1 MQATIDEA
9 IGAVPDATKG
19 CPTADCPPAIGPM
32 KPDQAFILVVDDN
45 DMNCDLL
52 ARRLQREGHQVAVA
66 GDGHQALAQMEA
78 SHFDVV
84 LLDIMMPE
92 MNGFEV
98 LERLKAEPKWQHIP
112 VIVVSAADDM
122 ASIIK
127 GIELGAEDYL
137 TKPVNPL
144 LLQARVNASLERKR
158 LHDSEQVRLAEL
170 ATMQQIDRELNATLD
185 VKRAMEITLAWA
197 MRQSSGQAGLM
208 GIVDAGQI
216 QVLTSQGYNYEL
228 APENN
233 LLLADQLPAVQAAL
247 RSQQLSYIADTGGA
261 GLLAR
266 TCSQI
271 AVPIYRESAVIAILL
286 LESTVP
292 GHWQDDVLRFLN
304 RLGNH
309 AAMAIANAQLYE
321 AVRAANNAKTEFVSF
336 VSHELKI
343 PMTSIKGYADL
354 LLSANFGDVNEAQ
367 SSFLKTILN
376 NVERMNRLV
385 SDLADISRIESGHLN
400 LQTAALGLPA
410 IVEEVVRST
419 QAQIEEK
426 EQKLTL
432 DIPAN
437 LPQVWGDRTRLI
449 QILTNLVSNAYKYTP
464 ANGRITIRAEAM
476 NDQNGKQ
483 EMQPMVHISVAD
495 TGLGIKEEDQKA
507 IFTKFFRANDD
518 LALKAPGTGL
528 GLNITKNLVE
538 MHDGRIWFESKYRE
552 GTTFHFVIPAAG

>member
-1 MQATIDEA
+1 
-9 IGAVPDATKG
+9 
-19 CPTADCPPAIGPM
+19 M
-32 KPDQAFILVVDDN
+32 KPEQAFILVVDDN

-52 ARRLQREGHQVAVA
+52 VRRLQREGHQVAA
-66 GDGHQALAQMEA
+66 ASDGRQALVQMEA
-78 SHFDVV
+78 NRFDVV

-98 LERLKAEPKWQHIP
+98 LERLKAEPEWQHIP

-158 LHDSEQVRLAEL
+158 LHDSEQARLAEL

-197 MRQSSGQAGLM
+197 MRQSGGQAGLM
-208 GIVDAGQI
+208 GTVEAGQI
-216 QVLTSQGYNYEL
+216 QVLTAQGYSYEL

-247 RSQQLSYIADTGGA
+247 RSEQLEYIADTSGA

-271 AVPIYRESAVIAILL
+271 AVPIHRESAVIAMLL

-292 GHWQDDVLRFLN
+292 DRWRADVLRFLN

-321 AVRAANNAKTEFVSF
+321 AVQAANNAKTEFVSF

-354 LLSANFGDVNEAQ
+354 LLSANFGDINEAQ

-376 NVERMNRLV
+376 NVERMTRLV
-385 SDLADISRIESGHLN
+385 SDLTDISRIESGHLN
-400 LQTAALGLPA
+400 LQTRALGLPA

-419 QAQIEEK
+419 QAQIEER

-432 DIPAN
+432 DIPTN
-437 LPQVWGDRTRLI
+437 LPEVWGDRTRLI

-464 ANGRITIRAEAM
+464 ANGLITIRAEAM

-495 TGLGIKEEDQKA
+495 TGLGIKDEDQKA

-552 GTTFHFVIPAAG
+552 GTTFHIVIPAAG

>member
-1 MQATIDEA
+1 MQASIEEA
-9 IGAVPDATKG
+9 IRAVPQATEG
-19 CPTADCPPAIGPM
+19 CPTADCPPPIGPM
-32 KPDQAFILVVDDN
+32 KPEQAFILVVDDN

-52 ARRLQREGHQVAVA
+52 VRRLQREGHQVAA
-66 GDGHQALAQMEA
+66 ASDGRQALVQMEA
-78 SHFDVV
+78 NRFDVV

-98 LERLKAEPKWQHIP
+98 LERLKAEPEWQHIP

-158 LHDSEQVRLAEL
+158 LHDSEQARLAEL

-197 MRQSSGQAGLM
+197 MRQSGGQAGLM
-208 GIVDAGQI
+208 GTVEAGQI
-216 QVLTSQGYNYEL
+216 QVLTAQGYSYEL

-247 RSQQLSYIADTGGA
+247 RSEQLEYIADTSGA

-271 AVPIYRESAVIAILL
+271 AVPIHRESAVIAMLL

-292 GHWQDDVLRFLN
+292 DRWRADVLRFLN

-321 AVRAANNAKTEFVSF
+321 AVQTANNAKTEFVSF

-354 LLSANFGDVNEAQ
+354 LLSANFGDINEAQ

-376 NVERMNRLV
+376 NVERMTRLV
-385 SDLADISRIESGHLN
+385 SDLTDISRIESGHLN
-400 LQTAALGLPA
+400 LQTRALGLPA

-419 QAQIEEK
+419 QAQIEER

-432 DIPAN
+432 DIPTN
-437 LPQVWGDRTRLI
+437 LPEVWGDRTRLI

-464 ANGRITIRAEAM
+464 ANGLITIRAEAM

-552 GTTFHFVIPAAG
+552 GTTFHIVIPAAG